1 MNVHSACRASR
12 IMPQKLQGSKEPMG
26 VEMVAVQHEKDGR
39 ARIMDAARTLFSS
52 NGFHQTS
59 MAQLATAAQVS
70 VGQIYRLFKG
80 KEDVIEALVQA
91 DADAWT
97 VKMIALRTR
106 LDASE
111 LTIEQTFEQMLLH
124 TTEEKDEALSFD
136 ILAEAFRNET
146 VGQTIGELYAGFR
159 TTLREFS
166 CVANRDLTGDA
177 LDAAEEMLLAC
188 MFGFGHRSLS
198 RPRLSA
204 PVAAHRVAQMIVAG
218 LKAIR

>member
-1 MNVHSACRASR
+1 
-12 IMPQKLQGSKEPMG
+12 
-26 VEMVAVQHEKDGR
+26 
-39 ARIMDAARTLFSS
+39 MDAARTLFSS

-111 LTIEQTFEQMLLH
+111 LTIEQTFEPVSYTHL
-124 TTEEKDEALSFD
+124 
-136 ILAEAFRNET
+136 
-146 VGQTIGELYAGFR
+146 
-159 TTLREFS
+159 TLPTKR
-166 CVANRDLTGDA
+166 
-177 LDAAEEMLLAC
+177 
-188 MFGFGHRSLS
+188 
-198 RPRLSA
+198 
-204 PVAAHRVAQMIVAG
+204 IV
-218 LKAIR
+218 

>member
-52 NGFHQTS
+52 NGFHHTS

-124 TTEEKDEALSFD
+124 TTEEKDEAQVFSLKG
-136 ILAEAFRNET
+136 LAPSKRASAKKSRGKCAGT
-146 VGQTIGELYAGFR
+146 QSTMTPMPRWCRWSTKYMKSCGVPYRAVGA
-159 TTLREFS
+159 
-166 CVANRDLTGDA
+166 
-177 LDAAEEMLLAC
+177 
-188 MFGFGHRSLS
+188 
-198 RPRLSA
+198 
-204 PVAAHRVAQMIVAG
+204 
-218 LKAIR
+218 K